1 MITARDMDA
10 SERRLFRR
18 KQVEY
23 MKKKL
28 SPAKPPLPKF
38 QSDQE
43 AAEYFESYS
52 VASVWDRLPESP
64 QAKLLP
70 ALARKVRDRH
80 AGAKSPISI
89 RLAPEQIAAAKH
101 IAAAKSVGYQ
111 TQLRMWIAEGI
122 RREAKRA

>member
-1 MITARDMDA
+1 
-10 SERRLFRR
+10 
-18 KQVEY
+18 

-28 SPAKPPLPKF
+28 SPAKLPLPKF
-38 QSDQE
+38 RSDQD
-43 AAEYFESYS
+43 AAEYFESHS
-52 VASVWDRLPESP
+52 VASVWDQLPEVT
-64 QAKLLP
+64 QVKLSP

-80 AGAKSPISI
+80 ARAKSPISL

-101 IAAAKSVGYQ
+101 IAAAKSIGYQ

>member
-1 MITARDMDA
+1 MKMNK
-10 SERRLFRR
+10 RL
-18 KQVEY
+18 
-23 MKKKL
+23 
-28 SPAKPPLPKF
+28 SSAHSPLPKF

-43 AAEYFESYS
+43 AADYFESHS
-52 VASVWDRLPESP
+52 VAGVWDQLIEAP
-64 QAKLLP
+64 QDKPAA
-70 ALARKVRDRH
+70 ALARKIRDRH
-80 AGAKSPISI
+80 VSVKAPISL